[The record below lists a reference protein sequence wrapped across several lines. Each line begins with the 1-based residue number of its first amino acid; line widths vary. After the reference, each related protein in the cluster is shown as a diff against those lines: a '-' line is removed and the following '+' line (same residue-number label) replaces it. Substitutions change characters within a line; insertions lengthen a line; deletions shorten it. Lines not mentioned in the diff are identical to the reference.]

1 MNIYENLQTLTNGL
15 LFIGESEF
23 PFQVIHLPNTTTI
36 ESFIETDSKE
46 KIINAFVDANDFFKR
61 YIERLTSSDDEIMM
75 ADIPKYQALDKF
87 LKTEFIEVKL
97 YKVGKIKVAIYIV
110 CKHLN
115 QDMYI
120 LKTYA
125 IET

>member
-1 MNIYENLQTLTNGL
+1 MNINENLQTLTNGL

-46 KIINAFVDANDFFKR
+46 KIINAFVDANHFFKR
-61 YIERLTSSDDEIMM
+61 YIERLTSSGDEIMM

-87 LKTEFIEVKL
+87 LKTEFNEVKL